1 MRTSI
6 EIDDALLEE
15 AFSFSKAKT
24 KKRFDS
30 RGSHRIRLAQK
41 KDLIHE
47 VLTEYVWHKKRKDL
61 TELAGQIRF
70 SKNYDYK
77 SMRTLKGVTLFGT

>member
-30 RGSHRIRLAQK
+30 RGSHRIRPAQK
-41 KDLIHE
+41 AEGSDRIGWPNP
-47 VLTEYVWHKKRKDL
+47 V
-61 TELAGQIRF
+61 Q
-70 SKNYDYK
+70 
-77 SMRTLKGVTLFGT
+77 

>member
-6 EIDDALLEE
+6 EIDDALLKE

-24 KKRFDS
+24 KK
-30 RGSHRIRLAQK
+30 
-41 KDLIHE
+41 DLIHE
-47 VLTEYVWHKKRKDL
+47 VLTEFVRHKKRKDL

-77 SMRTLKGVTLFGT
+77 SMRTLKG